1 MNWKRLYALVQAT
14 CLVWG
19 SAVGAGVIIA
29 TLVTGLCRF
38 AFNLDEKPAMLF
50 VFCPLCLVLV
60 VYWVRRLPSR
70 LRKAGMISDKPDKF
84 GPWFKS

>member
-1 MNWKRLYALVQAT
+1 
-14 CLVWG
+14 
-19 SAVGAGVIIA
+19 
-29 TLVTGLCRF
+29 
-38 AFNLDEKPAMLF
+38 
-50 VFCPLCLVLV
+50 LVLV